1 MFIFEIT
8 IIITLGVYVAFL
20 LEIKYIEDIIDFV
33 IDIQTIIIGI
43 LFFEANH
50 YRFKIYQNLKS

>member
-33 IDIQTIIIGI
+33 IDIQTIIMGI
-43 LFFEANH
+43 LFFGANH
-50 YRFKIYQNLKS
+50 YRFKI

>member
-20 LEIKYIEDIIDFV
+20 LEIKYIEDFEIR
-33 IDIQTIIIGI
+33 TS
-43 LFFEANH
+43 LF
-50 YRFKIYQNLKS
+50 YL

>member
-1 MFIFEIT
+1 VFIFEIT
-8 IIITLGVYVAFL
+8 IIITLGVYVDFL

-33 IDIQTIIIGI
+33 IDIQTIIMGI
-43 LFFEANH
+43 LFLGANH